1 MKRTKHQ
8 RNELMEMIAHLCV
21 GLSIFMKGIDKFE
34 HHHTLIGLMLVLAG
48 LMVLAFSIY
57 HKKIESTLGKIKYY
71 IFGIESIAMALIGYS
86 CYQNGSHLLH
96 YAYYMVSI
104 MFLIAIPV
112 TYFLHESRKKKE
124 ASKTDLSDSTNNGIV
139 NSIAS
144 KE

>member
-1 MKRTKHQ
+1 
-8 RNELMEMIAHLCV
+8 
-21 GLSIFMKGIDKFE
+21 
-34 HHHTLIGLMLVLAG
+34 
-48 LMVLAFSIY
+48 
-57 HKKIESTLGKIKYY
+57 
-71 IFGIESIAMALIGYS
+71 
-86 CYQNGSHLLH
+86 
-96 YAYYMVSI
+96 